1 MQDVFRAMAVSGGIL
16 LVVVVG
22 TIGICMAA
30 VNRGTKAMQESGKNN
45 KH

>member
-22 TIGICMAA
+22 TIGICMAV
-30 VNRGTKAMQESGKNN
+30 VNRGAKAMQESGKNS